1 MVDQAAINKALA
13 HKQAMQILTQTA
25 SNQET
30 KQAAFA
36 LLDCMSWLDSNF
48 DDLQTIFATL
58 REQRVLIVQLAE
70 RLHRID
76 NLGTLE

>member
-13 HKQAMQILTQTA
+13 HKQAMLMLTQTA
-25 SNQET
+25 SSNEI

-36 LLDCMSWLDSNF
+36 LLDCMEWLDSNF

-58 REQRVLIVQLAE
+58 REQRELIAQLAE
-70 RLHRID
+70 RLHRVD
-76 NLGTLE
+76 NRGTLD